1 MFGLEGKDGRLPVP
15 AHLRLIAFMTDTS
28 PAPSTSPEADARLLS
43 LYIRAL
49 VWYLVLVG
57 AFALFGIE
65 SIYRNPTPFHALVYP
80 AGETWSGP
88 LFIMGIIGVGVFAFV
103 RFTAPPG
110 TIAPHRV
117 ALFAGASFLWVMALV
132 AVLSREDGLAA
143 GNASLWAVL
152 WEGSRWQIPALV
164 VAFTFAM
171 FGHRWYREHPILDD
185 AHGIPCLRS
194 VLTALIAFSIL
205 FSAAVAMVR
214 GGMNGVSDA
223 YERETYEYIGDIGL
237 RTTIR
242 IFLRDYNSLHEY
254 LSMHS
259 KVHPP
264 GPVVILWLISK
275 VTFTRSPLVLSWGT
289 IVLGSTA
296 IIPLFLWVRDL
307 FGARQALLSAI
318 LYSLVPSIVLFTAT
332 SADILFM
339 PLTLWT
345 LFLFWRAIHRNSW
358 KYALGAGALYA
369 VMSLCSFSLL
379 SVGAFFGLVGLWRLG
394 QPGMRLSVIRTAALM
409 IASFLAV
416 HLAVYY
422 WSGFD
427 VIECFRLAKAQ
438 FDEDQANLDIYT
450 PRYPAWVFRFLN
462 PMTLFFFAGIPV
474 SVLFCLR
481 ILHPR
486 QETPSQEE
494 SGVPSRQLF
503 IVFALT
509 LFVLNLLYLGRGE
522 GERSAMYILPF
533 VVIPAAHLLHEHCV
547 RAGSIRPAVVV
558 FVFLAIQSWAIES
571 CLYTYW

>member
-1 MFGLEGKDGRLPVP
+1 
-15 AHLRLIAFMTDTS
+15 MTDTS
-28 PAPSTSPEADARLLS
+28 SALSPRPNASPRLLS
-43 LYIRAL
+43 LYIRVT
-49 VWYLVLVG
+49 VWFLVLV
-57 AFALFGIE
+57 AIFAAFGIE
-65 SIYRNPTPFHALVYP
+65 SIYRHPTPFHALVYP
-80 AGETWSGP
+80 AGESWSGP
-88 LFIMGIIGVGVFAFV
+88 LFVLGLIGAAVFAFA
-103 RFTAPPG
+103 RFAGPSG
-110 TIAPHRV
+110 GIAPRRV
-117 ALFAGASFLWVMALV
+117 ALFAGASFLWVMVLV
-132 AVLSREDGLAA
+132 AVLSREDALAA
-143 GNASLWAVL
+143 GEESLWSVL
-152 WEGSRWQIPALV
+152 WEGSRWHLPALV
-164 VAFTFAM
+164 VAVAFAVV
-171 FGHRWYREHPILDD
+171 GHRWYREHAILDD
-185 AHGIPCLRS
+185 AQAISSTRS
-194 VLTALIAFSIL
+194 MLAVLIAFSIL
-205 FSAAVAMVR
+205 FSAAIAMIR
-214 GGMNGVSDA
+214 GGMDGITDA
-223 YERETYEYIGDIGL
+223 YQREAYEYIGDIGL

-275 VTFTRSPLVLSWGT
+275 VTFTRSALVLSWGT

-379 SVGAFFGLVGLWRLG
+379 SVGAFFGFVGLWRLT

-450 PRYPAWVFRFLN
+450 PRYPAWIFRFLN

-486 QETPSQEE
+486 QETPSQDE
-494 SGVPSRQLF
+494 SGVSSRPLF
-503 IVFALT
+503 VVFALT

-522 GERSAMYILPF
+522 GERSAMYMLPF
-533 VVIPAAHLLHEHCV
+533 VVIPAAHLLHKTCV
-547 RAGSIRPAVVV
+547 HARSMRPAAVA